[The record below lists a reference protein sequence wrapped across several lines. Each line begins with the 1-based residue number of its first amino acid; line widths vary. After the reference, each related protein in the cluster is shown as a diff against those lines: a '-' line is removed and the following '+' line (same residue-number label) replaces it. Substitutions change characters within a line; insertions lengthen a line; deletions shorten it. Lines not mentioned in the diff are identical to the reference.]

1 MVKNVG
7 VDYWMGGIDFRGAPE
22 EIQETTTKCPL
33 CNEVF
38 VNRHQKEEPV
48 NRPGMKH
55 VEHPTIHCMM
65 NCKHEGAVE
74 LRKKYFGENKNS
86 PALLFTDPGEII
98 GFYIE
103 WKELAREK
111 TTLQRRRENENR
123 NNNNNN
129 QNQNN
134 QVQVQNN
141 KIQIQTTTNNK
152 QAAKTRRAKA
162 KATTVETKATKKK
175 ETNKQAKQ
183 TKATKKKETNKQA
196 KQTKATKKKETN
208 KQAKKK

>member
-1 MVKNVG
+1 MSVVSMIHRLLAG
-7 VDYWMGGIDFRGAPE
+7 VDYWMGGIDFHRAPVD
-22 EIQETTTKCPL
+22 IQQTTTKCPL
-33 CNEVF
+33 CNDVF
-38 VNRHQKEEPV
+38 VNRHQTEDPS
-48 NRPGMKH
+48 NDPGMKH

-65 NCKHEGAVE
+65 NCKHQEAVE

-86 PALLFTDPGEII
+86 PALLFTDPGEMI

-111 TTLQRRRENENR
+111 TTLQRRCENENK
-123 NNNNNN
+123 NNNN

-141 KIQIQTTTNNK
+141 NIQIQTTTNNK
-152 QAAKTRRAKA
+152 QAAKTRTAKA
-162 KATTVETKATKKK
+162 KATTVTTKATKKK
-175 ETNKQAKQ
+175 EK
-183 TKATKKKETNKQA
+183 
-196 KQTKATKKKETN
+196 N